1 MEAILFYSG
10 LAIILFFCLLKLVT
24 KMIEEATRRKYLKRM
39 DAKTRATMASKD
51 Y

>member
-10 LAIILFFCLLKLVT
+10 LAIILFFCLLNLVT
-24 KMIEEATRRKYLKRM
+24 NLMEEATRRKYLKRI
-39 DAKTRATMASKD
+39 DAKTRAAMAPKD